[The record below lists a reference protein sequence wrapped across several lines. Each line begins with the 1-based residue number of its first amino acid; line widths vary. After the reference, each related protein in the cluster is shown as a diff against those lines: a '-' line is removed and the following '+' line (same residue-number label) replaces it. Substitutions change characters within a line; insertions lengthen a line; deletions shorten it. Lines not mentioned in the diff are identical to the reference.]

1 MNIEILAPY
10 CTTSKQKSHFEKLE
24 KKLPLKKEKDFY

>member
-10 CTTSKQKSHFEKLE
+10 CATPRQKSHFEKLE